1 MATVLKSTIESVVAE
16 VRARRA
22 GRPMALK
29 SGWKEAFGTVPDD
42 ALFREAARLGEQ
54 WRQKENE
61 RR

>member
-1 MATVLKSTIESVVAE
+1 
-16 VRARRA
+16 
-22 GRPMALK
+22 MALK
-29 SGWKEAFGTVPDD
+29 SGWKEAFGIVPDD